1 MVAIGAA
8 LLSGA
13 ISAGINWWNKEDAK
27 KSARIG
33 AAENANNSIRQYN
46 ELARQRQSKADLF
59 DTNISTT
66 YGNNFLDKLRSGADT
81 ATLLS
86 GLSQGDT
93 AFAKQLQAYD
103 ADARQAIENS
113 VFSNRQTGVLAG
125 MQGQQNAIGMMQQ
138 TIQAEQAQAAAVA
151 SQNVSGI
158 RSDAGTGDN
167 AQKMQE
173 QANRLANE
181 SLDNQIALQ
190 NKSTT
195 LQMQS
200 GQMTAS
206 QSAEKLRR
214 QADITAQ
221 QAAEEALKGY
231 ANYEAEQDDME
242 ASMQSH
248 KNDYDYFKD
257 NAGKESG
264 RIDEAFV
271 KFDDDDV

>member
-1 MVAIGAA
+1 MIGAA
-8 LLSGA
+8 LIGGG
-13 ISAGINWWNKEDAK
+13 ISLLINQMNKADAK
-27 KSARIG
+27 KSSRIS

-46 ELARQRQSKADLF
+46 ELARQRQSRADLF

-81 ATLLS
+81 ATLMS

-113 VFSNRQTGVLAG
+113 VFSNKQTGTLAG
-125 MQGQQNAIGMMQQ
+125 MQGQQNALGMMQQ
-138 TIQAEQAQAAAVA
+138 SIQAEQAQGAAVA

-167 AQKMQE
+167 AQQMQE
-173 QANRLANE
+173 QVNRLAEE
-181 SLDNQIALQ
+181 SLQNQIAMQ

-200 GQMTAS
+200 NQMTAS

-214 QADITAQ
+214 QADISAQ
-221 QAAEEALKGY
+221 QAAEEALKSY

-248 KNDYDYFKD
+248 KKDYEYFEK
-257 NAGKESG
+257 NAGDEDS
-264 RIDEAFV
+264 RIDESFV
-271 KFDDDDV
+271 QFDDDDV

>member
-1 MVAIGAA
+1 MIGAA
-8 LLSGA
+8 LIGGG
-13 ISAGINWWNKEDAK
+13 ISLLINQMNKADAK
-27 KSARIG
+27 KSSRIS

-46 ELARQRQSKADLF
+46 ELARQRTARADLF

-81 ATLLS
+81 ATLMS

-113 VFSNRQTGVLAG
+113 VFSNKQTGVLAG
-125 MQGQQNAIGMMQQ
+125 MQGQQNALGMMQQ
-138 TIQAEQAQAAAVA
+138 SIQAEQAQGAAVA

-167 AQKMQE
+167 AQQMQE
-173 QANRLANE
+173 QVNRLAEE
-181 SLDNQIALQ
+181 SLQNQIAMQ

-200 GQMTAS
+200 NQMTAS

-214 QADITAQ
+214 QADISAQ
-221 QAAEEALKGY
+221 QAAEEALKSY

-248 KNDYDYFKD
+248 KKDYDYFEE
-257 NAGKESG
+257 NAGDESS
-264 RIDEAFV
+264 RINESFV
-271 KFDDDDV
+271 QFDDDDV

>member
-8 LLSGA
+8 LLSGV

-27 KSARIG
+27 KSARIS

-46 ELARQRQSKADLF
+46 ELARQRLAKANLF

-66 YGNNFLDKLRSGADT
+66 YGASFLDKLRSGADT
-81 ATLLS
+81 ATLIS
-86 GLSQGDT
+86 NLSQGDT
-93 AFAKQLQAYD
+93 AFAKQLQGME
-103 ADARQAIENS
+103 ADAQQAVQNAMT
-113 VFSNRQTGVLAG
+113 SNRQTGQLAA
-125 MQGQQNAIGMMQQ
+125 MQGQQNALGMMQQ
-138 TIQAEQAQAAAVA
+138 SIQAEQAQGAAVS

-173 QANRLANE
+173 QVNRLAEE
-181 SLDNQIALQ
+181 SLQNQIAMQ

-195 LQMQS
+195 LQMQ
-200 GQMTAS
+200 GNQMTAS

-214 QADITAQ
+214 QADISAQ
-221 QAAEEALKGY
+221 QAAEEALRSY
-231 ANYEAEQDDME
+231 ANYEAEQDDLA

-248 KNDYDYFKD
+248 KKDYEYFKE
-257 NAGKESG
+257 NAGNQDS
-264 RIDEAFV
+264 RIDETFV
-271 KFDDDDV
+271 QFDDDDV

>member
-1 MVAIGAA
+1 MSITAA
-8 LLSGA
+8 LIGGG
-13 ISAGINWWNKEDAK
+13 ISLLINEMNKADAK
-27 KSARIG
+27 KSSRIS

-46 ELARQRQSKADLF
+46 ELARQRQSRADLF

-81 ATLLS
+81 ATLMS

-113 VFSNRQTGVLAG
+113 VLSNTQTGTLAG
-125 MQGQQNAIGMMQQ
+125 MQGQQNALGMMQQ
-138 TIQAEQAQAAAVA
+138 SIQAEQAQGAAVA

-167 AQKMQE
+167 AQQMQE
-173 QANRLANE
+173 QVNRLAEE
-181 SLDNQIALQ
+181 SLQNQIAMQ

-200 GQMTAS
+200 NQMTAS

-214 QADITAQ
+214 QADISAQ
-221 QAAEEALKGY
+221 QAAEEALKSY
-231 ANYEAEQDDME
+231 ANYEAEQDDMA

-248 KNDYDYFKD
+248 KKDYEYFEE
-257 NAGKESG
+257 NAGDEDS
-264 RIDEAFV
+264 RIDESFV
-271 KFDDDDV
+271 QFDDDDV

>member
-8 LLSGA
+8 LLSGV

-27 KSARIG
+27 KSARIS

-46 ELARQRQSKADLF
+46 ELARQRQSRADLF

-81 ATLLS
+81 ATLMS

-113 VFSNRQTGVLAG
+113 VFSNKQTGTLAG
-125 MQGQQNAIGMMQQ
+125 MQGQQNALGMMQQ
-138 TIQAEQAQAAAVA
+138 SIQAEQAQGAAVA

-167 AQKMQE
+167 AQQMQE
-173 QANRLANE
+173 QVNRLAEE
-181 SLDNQIALQ
+181 SLQNQIAMQ

-200 GQMTAS
+200 NQMTAS

-214 QADITAQ
+214 QADISAQ
-221 QAAEEALKGY
+221 QAAEEALKSY

-248 KNDYDYFKD
+248 KKDYEYFEK
-257 NAGKESG
+257 NAGDEDS
-264 RIDEAFV
+264 RIDESFV
-271 KFDDDDV
+271 QFDDDDV

>member
-1 MVAIGAA
+1 MVGALIGGGIS
-8 LLSGA
+8 LL
-13 ISAGINWWNKEDAK
+13 INEMNKADAK
-27 KSARIG
+27 KSSRIS

-46 ELARQRQSKADLF
+46 ELARQRQSRADLF

-81 ATLLS
+81 ATLMS

-113 VFSNRQTGVLAG
+113 VLSNTQTGTLAG
-125 MQGQQNAIGMMQQ
+125 MQGQQNALGMMQQ
-138 TIQAEQAQAAAVA
+138 SIQAEQAQGAAVA

-167 AQKMQE
+167 AQQMQE
-173 QANRLANE
+173 QVNRLAEE
-181 SLDNQIALQ
+181 SLQNQIAMQ

-200 GQMTAS
+200 NQMTAS

-214 QADITAQ
+214 QADISAQ
-221 QAAEEALKGY
+221 QAAEEALKSY
-231 ANYEAEQDDME
+231 ANYEAEQDDMA

-248 KNDYDYFKD
+248 KKDYEYFEE
-257 NAGKESG
+257 NAGDEDS
-264 RIDEAFV
+264 RIDESFV
-271 KFDDDDV
+271 QFDDDDV

>member
-1 MVAIGAA
+1 LIGGGIS
-8 LLSGA
+8 LL
-13 ISAGINWWNKEDAK
+13 INEMNKADAK
-27 KSARIG
+27 KSSRIS

-46 ELARQRQSKADLF
+46 ELARQRQSMADLF

-81 ATLLS
+81 ATLMS

-113 VFSNRQTGVLAG
+113 VFSNKQTGTLAG
-125 MQGQQNAIGMMQQ
+125 MQGQQNALGMMQQ
-138 TIQAEQAQAAAVA
+138 SIQAEQAQGAAVA

-167 AQKMQE
+167 AQQMQE
-173 QANRLANE
+173 QVNRLAEE
-181 SLDNQIALQ
+181 SLQNQIAMQ

-200 GQMTAS
+200 NQMTAS

-214 QADITAQ
+214 QADISAQ
-221 QAAEEALKGY
+221 QAAEEALKSY
-231 ANYEAEQDDME
+231 ANYEAEQDDMA

-248 KNDYDYFKD
+248 KKDYEYFEE
-257 NAGKESG
+257 NAGDEDS
-264 RIDEAFV
+264 RIDESFV
-271 KFDDDDV
+271 QFDDDDV

>member
-1 MVAIGAA
+1 MSITAA
-8 LLSGA
+8 LIGGA
-13 ISAGINWWNKEDAK
+13 ISVGMNLWAKSDAK
-27 KSARIG
+27 KASRIS

-81 ATLLS
+81 ATLMS

-113 VFSNRQTGVLAG
+113 VLSNTQTGTLAG
-125 MQGQQNAIGMMQQ
+125 MQGQQNALGMMQQ
-138 TIQAEQAQAAAVA
+138 SIQAEQAQGAAVA

-167 AQKMQE
+167 AQQMQE
-173 QANRLANE
+173 QANRLAQE
-181 SLDNQIALQ
+181 SIENQIAMQ

-200 GQMTAS
+200 NQMTAS

-214 QADITAQ
+214 QADISAQ
-221 QAAEEALKGY
+221 QAAEEALKSY
-231 ANYEAEQDDME
+231 ANYEAEQDDMA

-248 KNDYDYFKD
+248 KKDYEYFEE
-257 NAGKESG
+257 NAGNEDS
-264 RIDEAFV
+264 RIDETFV
-271 KFDDDDV
+271 QFDDDDV

>member
-190 NKSTT
+190 NESTT

>member
-1 MVAIGAA
+1 MLGALIGGGIS
-8 LLSGA
+8 LL
-13 ISAGINWWNKEDAK
+13 INEMNKANAK
-27 KSARIG
+27 KSSRIS

-46 ELARQRQSKADLF
+46 ELARQRQSRADLF

-81 ATLLS
+81 ATLMS

-113 VFSNRQTGVLAG
+113 VFSNKQTGFLAG
-125 MQGQQNAIGMMQQ
+125 MQGQQNALGMMQQ
-138 TIQAEQAQAAAVA
+138 SIQAEQAQGAAVA

-167 AQKMQE
+167 AQQMQE
-173 QANRLANE
+173 QVNRLAEE
-181 SLDNQIALQ
+181 SLQNQIAMQ

-200 GQMTAS
+200 NQMTAS

-214 QADITAQ
+214 QADISAQ
-221 QAAEEALKGY
+221 QAAEEALKSY
-231 ANYEAEQDDME
+231 ANYETEQDDME

-248 KNDYDYFKD
+248 KKDYEYFEE
-257 NAGKESG
+257 NAGDEDSRINES
-264 RIDEAFV
+264 FV
-271 KFDDDDV
+271 QFDDDDV